1 MARIIYG
8 ALVDSIRGSIGGTTF
23 QRNAYGFTCKRKPN
37 MVRPWTADQRIM
49 QAAFSRAVKAWK
61 EAESSTRIN
70 WETWA
75 GVNPQYAKHNPSSVL
90 TGFACFVKWHVQ
102 WFIGGM
108 TTIDTNPM
116 LTIPTVSPVTVKLIL
131 ATGVFTLD
139 LTTAGGESWNLN
151 YSLSRP
157 LGSAQ
162 HFIGTKTRFIKRMT
176 DITGTFDITNLYT
189 AKYGSLPKVGDRIAV
204 DTVPYMEDAGAVLSR
219 SQQIITVTAT

>member
-37 MVRPWTADQRIM
+37 MVRPWTSDQMIM

-61 EAESSTRIN
+61 EAASSTRIN

-102 WFIGGM
+102 WFIGGN
-108 TTIDTNPM
+108 TTIDANPL
-116 LTIPTVSPVTVKLIL
+116 LTIPTVFPVTVKLIL
-131 ATGVFTLD
+131 AAGVLTLD
-139 LTTAGGESWNLN
+139 LTTSGQESWNLN
-151 YSLSRP
+151 FSLSRP
-157 LGSAQ
+157 FGSAQ
-162 HFIGTKTRFIKRMT
+162 NFIGTKTRFIKRMT
-176 DITGTFDITNLYT
+176 DITGGFNITNLYT
-189 AKYGSLPKVGDRIAV
+189 AKYGSLPAVGDRIAV
-204 DTVPYMEDAGAVLSR
+204 DTVPYMEDTGAVLSR

>member
-37 MVRPWTADQRIM
+37 MIRPWTPDQLLM
-49 QAAFSRAVKAWK
+49 QRAFSRAVKAWK
-61 EAESSTRIN
+61 EAASATRVN

-102 WFIGGM
+102 QFIGGA
-108 TTIDTNPM
+108 TVIDTAPL
-116 LTIPTVSPVTVKLIL
+116 LTIPEVNPITVKLIL
-131 ATGVFTLD
+131 AAGIFSID
-139 LTTAGGESWNLN
+139 ITTAGGENWNLN

-157 LGSAQ
+157 FGSAQ
-162 HFIGTKTRFIKRMT
+162 NFIGTKTRFIKKLT
-176 DITGTFDITNLYT
+176 DSTVTFPITTLYT
-189 AKYGSLPKVGDRIAV
+189 AKYGSLPAVGDRIAV
-204 DTVPYMEDAGAVLSR
+204 DTVPFMESGGSVLSR
-219 SQQIITVTAT
+219 EQQIITVTAS